1 MRIMQRS
8 GLNSWHIDIVAF
20 AAMIVSCIILLDMSS
35 YTLEIASVS
44 TKFVTYL
51 QFQSE
56 IQSILTMAVPTVCGV
71 LPVDA
76 ATTRCPA
83 ARFERCCPVP
93 AVLGRV
99 SDVAP
104 KPAATARQPRRDRR
118 QGRAALAA

>member
-8 GLNSWHIDIVAF
+8 GLNSWRIDIVAF
-20 AAMIVSCIILLDMSS
+20 DVMILSCLILFGISE
-35 YTLEIASVS
+35 YTLEIVSVS
-44 TKFVTYL
+44 TEFVTNL
-51 QFQSE
+51 QLQSE
-56 IQSILTMAVPTVCGV
+56 IQSILTMDVPPVCGV

-76 ATTRCPA
+76 AMTRCPA

-104 KPAATARQPRRDRR
+104 KPAAAARQPRRDRR